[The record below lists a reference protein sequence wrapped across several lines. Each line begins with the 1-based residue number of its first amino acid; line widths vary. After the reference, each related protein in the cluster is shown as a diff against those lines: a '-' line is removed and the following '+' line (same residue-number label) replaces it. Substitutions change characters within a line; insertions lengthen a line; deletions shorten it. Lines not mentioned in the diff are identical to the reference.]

1 MKKIYWIFS
10 LLLMIMGINTAYA
23 GVTWGGAITD
33 PGTLKDGSKI
43 IIHTNGYQD
52 QASGTYKFLSAVKD
66 SMIFATAK
74 EDDALERYVAFTLV
88 SAKDKTVK
96 GNAAF
101 YLKNDYNGK
110 YVTYVFDPKTSN
122 VDGNLE
128 MYMKYTDNV
137 DKATPI
143 IIKTVTDGADLIGY
157 TLTEDD
163 QAKVNEETMMVLA
176 ECKEKDNTI
185 IGINCNLGNPG
196 FANYGDW
203 AAWWKIGTANVS
215 DDYFVDLGA
224 LYAKV
229 VDLNYSGGTDPGQ
242 YDVSLVN
249 AYNEAKKNAFDVLY
263 PSGTTPTNEDAK
275 KAFEALEEAYLNL
288 SLGEPAP
295 VKEGY
300 YRIESGFSAFIE
312 KQGEA
317 AIKTIYANNN
327 GQMKWKDLDEK
338 DATMVWQFID
348 RHDGTWLLYNIGTA
362 QYVDGAKS
370 TAQSAVYTMTDDS
383 TNCGVVITGLGQSKF
398 NLNPDVYALHTGG
411 HNSGEGK
418 EGDIVGWNGDANS
431 GSAWFI
437 KSVPEDQ
444 IEEFK
449 AIGQQNKLNR
459 DLTNLYNKA
468 YAKYQIGNSF
478 TFGKD
483 TLVTLADFEKDSL
496 VVFSNA
502 GHNELNASKDGQGY
516 IGLLDNDTVTGLN
529 TAGQKESTYWHSSW
543 GTVPEG
549 TPFLQFKLSKP
560 VNAFGVYIYRRSNG
574 NQATEIYFQVT
585 NDTVNGEWIDAG
597 SITGL
602 PASTVGFEDLGYQ
615 SNGIELDGEYQYV
628 RVTWKSPSNFTHFAG
643 FHFHEATL
651 SKDCQN
657 VTMGEAAT
665 NLKAALTKASKT
677 IASGTATEQDIK
689 DLQAAYD
696 AYVAELADPT
706 TLKSELNAAISLC
719 DKAATPNMTKLN
731 SDDKVG
737 FVEGYPG
744 VYTDEAKKA
753 FKAVIDEVKKYV
765 DDNDA
770 NGTFTKNGIKTNS
783 EKLAAA
789 VKTFKESAPKFT
801 VADEKSEGLWYKIS
815 YSQHY
820 FDYSGTEPD
829 KIEQD
834 GVLKYIRKGQ
844 LYVAANPD
852 KDILNNAD
860 IRVTGNETLESLK
873 IDKAYALWRFINMGD
888 TAYAIQNKATGLYI
902 GEKTGGNAGL
912 SMTPVAYKISDLG
925 YATFLIEGSRLNG
938 ESINPLHIQTNG
950 QLLVYWGNKD
960 LGGGSCFDIEPTDDN
975 KKPSVLNFKAAEIIK
990 GRLYTMCYPIAL
1002 NVVADE
1008 LNPQE
1013 AYPYQIAT
1021 IDPSKKEL
1029 TLTHIED
1036 AIEPGRP
1043 FFYIGADNGLGVAET
1058 PTAADT
1064 TRLTIEL
1071 LNDRKIAATPA
1082 TDNGLVGNYYGGT
1095 KVAAGFGVVKDTKGV
1110 QSIGVTT
1117 ADQQIGWN
1125 SAYIDAALIK
1135 NAEKPGSIVVKIDGD
1150 LATSIKDAIVNAQ
1163 SGPVNVYSIDGVLIK
1178 KNVKVS
1184 EATKGLAKGIYIVG
1198 NKKVAVQ

>member
-66 SMIFATAK
+66 SMIFATAT
-74 EDDALERYVAFTLV
+74 EDALERYVAFTLV

-157 TLTEDD
+157 TLTDD
-163 QAKVNEETMMVLA
+163 DKTKVNEETMMVLA

-185 IGINCNLGNPG
+185 VGINCNLGNPG

-215 DDYFVDLGA
+215 DDYFEDLGA
-224 LYAKV
+224 LLTKV
-229 VDLNYSGGTDPGQ
+229 ADLNFIGGTDPGQ
-242 YDVSLVN
+242 YDKALVD
-249 AYNEAKKNAFDVLY
+249 AYDA
-263 PSGTTPTNEDAK
+263 AK
-275 KAFEALEEAYLNL
+275 KAAQEAYAGSDAAAAKTAFLALEEAYLNL

-300 YRIESGFSAFIE
+300 YRIESAFSAFIE
-312 KQGEA
+312 NQGEE
-317 AIKTIYANNN
+317 AIKTIYANNSS
-327 GQMKWKDLDEK
+327 QMKWKNLDEK

-348 RHDGTWLLYNIGTA
+348 RHDGTWILYNIGTA

-370 TAQSAVYTMTDDS
+370 TAQSAIYTMTDDS
-383 TNCGVVITGLGQSKF
+383 TNCGVVITGLGQSQF
-398 NLNPDVYALHTGG
+398 NLNPDVYAFHTGG
-411 HNSGEGK
+411 HSDGK
-418 EGDIVGWNGDANS
+418 GTEGDVVGWNGGLNG
-431 GSAWFI
+431 GSAWYI

-444 IEEFK
+444 INDFI

-459 DLTNLYNKA
+459 ELTNLYNAA

-483 TLVTLADFEKDSL
+483 TLVTLADYEKDNN
-496 VVFSNA
+496 VVYSNA
-502 GHNELNASKDGQGY
+502 DHNTLNESKDGQGY
-516 IGLLDNDTVTGLN
+516 IGLLDNDTVKGPN
-529 TAGQKESTYWHSSW
+529 TQNQLESTYWHSSW
-543 GTVPEG
+543 GVAPEG
-549 TPFLQFKLSKP
+549 TPYLQFKLNKP
-560 VNAFGVYIYRRSNG
+560 VSAFGVYIYRRSNI
-574 NQATEIYFQVT
+574 NQATEIYFQVS
-585 NDTVNGEWIDAG
+585 NDPSKDEWVDAG

-602 PASTVGFEDLGYQ
+602 PENTTGFSELGYQ
-615 SNGIELDGEYQYV
+615 SNGFELDAEYQYV
-628 RVTWKSPSNFTHFAG
+628 RVTWKSANGFTHFAG

-651 SKDCQN
+651 SEECQN
-657 VTMGEAAT
+657 AQMGKPAT
-665 NLKAALTKASKT
+665 DLKAALTKASGI
-677 IASGTATEQDIK
+677 IAKGNATEQDIK

-706 TLKSELNAAISLC
+706 TLKNELNAAISLC
-719 DKAATPNMTKLN
+719 DKAATPSMTKLN

-744 VYTDEAKKA
+744 VYTDAAKDA
-753 FKAVIDEVKKYV
+753 FKAVVDEVKKYV
-765 DDNDA
+765 DDNDV
-770 NGTFTKNGIKTNS
+770 NGTFTKDGIKTNS

-789 VKTFKESAPKFT
+789 VKTFKESAPKLT
-801 VADEKSEGLWYKIS
+801 LADEKSEGLWYKIS

-820 FDYSGTEPD
+820 FDYSG
-829 KIEQD
+829 KEQD
-834 GVLKYIRKGQ
+834 KTTNDAGEVTNIRKGQ
-844 LYVAANPD
+844 LYVAAD
-852 KDILNNAD
+852 ADQDILNNAE
-860 IRVTGNETLESLK
+860 IKVTGNETLETMK
-873 IDKAYALWRFINMGD
+873 INEAYGLWRFINMGD

-912 SMTPVAYKISDLG
+912 SMTPAAYKISDLG

-938 ESINPLHIQTNG
+938 ASINPLHIQTDG
-950 QLLVYWGNKD
+950 QKLVFWANKD
-960 LGGGSCFDIEPTDDN
+960 LGGGSCFDIEPTKDQN
-975 KKPSVLNFKAAEIIK
+975 KPSQLKYKVAEIVK
-990 GRLYTMCYPIAL
+990 GRLYTMCYPISL
-1002 NVVADE
+1002 GIVSDE
-1008 LNPQE
+1008 INTQ

-1021 IDPSKKEL
+1021 IDPAKKEL
-1029 TLTHIED
+1029 TLTTIDDDNME
-1036 AIEPGRP
+1036 AGRP
-1043 FFYIGADNGLGVAET
+1043 FFYIGADNGLGVAEE

-1064 TRLTIEL
+1064 TMLTADL
-1071 LNDRKIAATPA
+1071 AFDRKIVATPA

-1135 NAEKPGSIVVKIDGD
+1135 NAEEPGSIVVKIDGD

>member
-23 GVTWGGAITD
+23 GVTWGGPITD
-33 PGTLKDGSKI
+33 PSTLKDGSKI
-43 IIHTNGYQD
+43 IIHTNGYQNE
-52 QASGTYKFLSAVKD
+52 ANGTYKFLSAVKD
-66 SMIFATAK
+66 SMIFATAT
-74 EDDALERYVAFTLV
+74 EDALERYVAFTLE
-88 SAKDKTVK
+88 SAKGKTVK
-96 GNAAF
+96 GEAAF

-137 DKATPI
+137 DKATPV
-143 IIKTVTDGADLIGY
+143 IIKTVIDGADLIGY
-157 TLTEDD
+157 TLTDD
-163 QAKVNEETMMVLA
+163 DKAKVNEETMMVLA

-203 AAWWKIGTANVS
+203 AAWWKVGVANVS
-215 DDYFVDLGA
+215 DDYFEDLGA
-224 LYAKV
+224 LLAKV
-229 VDLNYSGGTDPGQ
+229 ADLNFIGGTDPGQ
-242 YDVSLVN
+242 YDKALVD
-249 AYNEAKKNAFDVLY
+249 AYDA
-263 PSGTTPTNEDAK
+263 AK
-275 KAFEALEEAYLNL
+275 KAANDAYAGSDAAAAKTAFLALEEAYFNL
-288 SLGEPAP
+288 SLGEPVP
-295 VKEGY
+295 VREGY
-300 YRIESGFSAFIE
+300 FRIESAFTAFVE
-312 KQGEA
+312 NQGEE

-327 GQMKWKDLDEK
+327 GQMKWKNLDEK

-348 RHDGTWLLYNIGTA
+348 RHDGTWILYNIGTA

-370 TAQSAVYTMTDDS
+370 TAQSATYTMTDDS
-383 TNCGVVITGLGQSKF
+383 TNCGVVITGLGQSQF
-398 NLNPDVYALHTGG
+398 NLNPDVYAFHTGG
-411 HNSGEGK
+411 HSDGK
-418 EGDIVGWNGDANS
+418 GTEGDVVGWNGGING
-431 GSAWFI
+431 GSAWYI
-437 KSVPEDQ
+437 KSVSEDQ
-444 IEEFK
+444 INDFI

-459 DLTNLYNKA
+459 ELTNLYNTA

-478 TFGKD
+478 NFGKD
-483 TLVTLADFEKDSL
+483 TLVTLADYAKDSL
-496 VVFSNA
+496 VVYSNA
-502 GHNELNASKDGQGY
+502 DHNTLNPSKDGSGY
-516 IGLLDNDTVTGLN
+516 VGLLDNDTVMEPN
-529 TAGQKESTYWHSSW
+529 GQEKTYWHSSW
-543 GTVPEG
+543 GVAPEG
-549 TPFLQFKLSKP
+549 TPYLQFKLNKA
-560 VNAFGVYIYRRSNG
+560 VKRFAVYIYRRNNI
-574 NQATEIYFQVT
+574 NQATEINFQVT
-585 NDTVNGEWIDAG
+585 NDTTKNEWVDAG

-602 PASTVGFEDLGYQ
+602 PGSTSGLSDLGYQ
-615 SNGIELDGEYQYV
+615 SNGFELNGEYQYV
-628 RVTWKSPSNFTHFAG
+628 RVTWKSANNFTHFAG

-651 SKDCQN
+651 NPNCQN
-657 VTMGEAAT
+657 AQMGQPASD
-665 NLKAALTKASKT
+665 LKAALSKASGI
-677 IASGTATEQDIK
+677 IAKGNATEQDIK

-696 AYVAELADPT
+696 AYVVELADPT
-706 TLKSELNAAISLC
+706 ELKSELNAAISLC
-719 DKAATPNMTKLN
+719 DKAATPSMTKKN
-731 SDDKVG
+731 SDELVG
-737 FVEGYPG
+737 FKAGEPG
-744 VYTDEAKKA
+744 VYTDEAKNA
-753 FKAVIDEVKKYV
+753 FKAVVDEVKKYV

-770 NGTFTKNGIKTNS
+770 NGTFEKNGIKSNR

-789 VKTFKESAPKFT
+789 VKTFVASAPKLNT
-801 VADEKSEGLWYKIS
+801 ADEKSEGLWYYIS

-820 FDYSGTEPD
+820 FDYSGTNPD
-829 KIEQD
+829 QITNDAGE
-834 GVLKYIRKGQ
+834 VTNIRKGK
-844 LYVAANPD
+844 LYVTANAS
-852 KDILNNAD
+852 KNILNNAD
-860 IRVTGNETLESLK
+860 LRVTGNETLESLK
-873 IDKAYALWRFINMGD
+873 IDEAYAKWRFINMGD

-902 GEKTGGNAGL
+902 GQKTGNSNAGL

-938 ESINPLHIQTNG
+938 EAINPLHIQTNG

-960 LGGGSCFDIEPTDDN
+960 LGGGSCFDIESTTDAN
-975 KKPSVLNFKAAEIIK
+975 KPSPLKYKAAEIIK
-990 GRLYTMCYPIAL
+990 GRLYTMCYPISL
-1002 NVVADE
+1002 GIVSDE
-1008 LNPQE
+1008 LNTQ

-1021 IDPSKKEL
+1021 IDPAKKEM
-1029 TLTHIED
+1029 TLSIIED
-1036 AIEPGRP
+1036 EMEAGRP
-1043 FFYIGADNGLGVAET
+1043 FFYIGADNGLGVAEE

-1064 TRLTIEL
+1064 TNLTVDFV
-1071 LNDRKIAATPA
+1071 NDRMIAAAPA

-1135 NAEKPGSIVVKIDGD
+1135 NAEEPGSIVVKIDGD

>member
-66 SMIFATAK
+66 SMIFATAT

-157 TLTEDD
+157 TLTDD
-163 QAKVNEETMMVLA
+163 DKTKVNEETMMVLA

-185 IGINCNLGNPG
+185 VGINCNLGNPG

-203 AAWWKIGTANVS
+203 AAWWKVGIAQVDN
-215 DDYFVDLGA
+215 DYLVDLGA
-224 LYAKV
+224 LWGKV
-229 VDLNYSGGTDPGQ
+229 ASLNFIGGTDPGQ
-242 YDVSLVN
+242 YDKTLVD
-249 AYNEAKKNAFDVLY
+249 AYNTAKKNAEEVY
-263 PSGTTPTNEDAK
+263 NNPASTQEEAK
-275 KAFEALEEAYLNL
+275 AVFFPLEEAYFNL
-288 SLGEPAP
+288 ILGEPAP

-348 RHDGTWLLYNIGTA
+348 RHDGTWLLYNLGTA

-383 TNCGVVITGLGQSKF
+383 TNCGVVITGLGQSQF

-411 HNSGEGK
+411 HNNGEGK
-418 EGDIVGWNGDANS
+418 EGDIVGWDGDVNG

-459 DLTNLYNKA
+459 ELTNLYNAA

-483 TLVTLADFEKDSL
+483 TLVTLADYEKDNN
-496 VVFSNA
+496 VVSSNA
-502 GHNELNASKDGQGY
+502 DHNTLNESKDGEGY
-516 IGLLDNDTVTGLN
+516 IGLLDNDTVQNQL
-529 TAGQKESTYWHSSW
+529 ESTFWHSSW
-543 GTVPEG
+543 GVAVENPY
-549 TPFLQFKLSKP
+549 LQFKLNKP
-560 VNAFGVYIYRRSNG
+560 VKAFSVYIYRRSNI
-574 NQATEIYFQVT
+574 NQATEIYFQVS
-585 NDTVNGEWIDAG
+585 NDPSKDEWVDAG

-602 PASTVGFEDLGYQ
+602 PENTIGFSELGYQ
-615 SNGIELDGEYQYV
+615 SNGFELDAEYQYV
-628 RVTWKSPSNFTHFAG
+628 RVTWKSANGFTHFAG

-665 NLKAALTKASKT
+665 NLKAALTKASK
-677 IASGTATEQDIK
+677 IVASGTATEQDIK

-706 TLKSELNAAISLC
+706 ELKNELNAAISLC

-902 GEKTGGNAGL
+902 GQKTGNNNAGL

-975 KKPSVLNFKAAEIIK
+975 TKPSSLTYKAAEIIK
-990 GRLYTMCYPIAL
+990 GRLYTMCYPISL
-1002 NVVADE
+1002 GIVSDE
-1008 LNPQE
+1008 INTQ

-1029 TLTHIED
+1029 TLTIIED
-1036 AIEPGRP
+1036 DNMEAGRP
-1043 FFYIGADNGLGVAET
+1043 FFYIGADNGLGVAEE

-1064 TRLTIEL
+1064 TRLTAQL
-1071 LNDRKIAATPA
+1071 AFDRKIVATPA

-1135 NAEKPGSIVVKIDGD
+1135 NAEEPGSIVVKIDGD

>member
-23 GVTWGGAITD
+23 GVTWGGAVTD
-33 PGTLKDGSKI
+33 PSTLQDGSKI
-43 IIHTNGYQD
+43 IIHTHSYQNQE
-52 QASGTYKFLSAVKD
+52 QATYRFLSAVKD
-66 SMIFATAK
+66 SMIFTTAR
-74 EDDALERYVAFTLV
+74 EDALERYVAFTLV
-88 SAKDKTVK
+88 SAKDKTVD

-110 YVTYVFDPKTSN
+110 YVTYLFDEDESST
-122 VDGNLE
+122 DGHFE
-128 MYMKYTDNV
+128 MYMKYTDKV
-137 DKATPI
+137 EQATPM
-143 IIKTVTDGADLIGY
+143 IIKTVTDGAEMIGY
-157 TLTEDD
+157 ELTKDD
-163 QAKVNEETMMVLA
+163 LTKIDGETMMILA
-176 ECKEKDNTI
+176 ECKERDNMI
-185 IGINCNLGNPG
+185 VGINCNLGNPG
-196 FANYGDW
+196 FATYGDW
-203 AAWWKIGTANVS
+203 AAWWKVGIAQVDN
-215 DDYFVDLGA
+215 DYLVDLGS
-224 LYAKV
+224 LLAKIAE
-229 VDLNYSGGTDPGQ
+229 LKFIGGTDPGQ
-242 YDVSLVN
+242 YDKALVD
-249 AYNEAKKNAFDVLY
+249 AYDAAKKTAEDTYNDQSSTAEAVKSAFL
-263 PSGTTPTNEDAK
+263 
-275 KAFEALEEAYLNL
+275 ALEEAYFNL
-288 SLGEPAP
+288 ILGEPAP

-327 GQMKWKDLDEK
+327 SQMKWKDLDEK

-348 RHDGTWLLYNIGTA
+348 RHDGTWLLYNLGTA

-383 TNCGVVITGLGQSKF
+383 TNCGVVITGLGQSQF
-398 NLNPDVYALHTGG
+398 NLNPDVYAFHTGG
-411 HNSGEGK
+411 HSNGAGK
-418 EGDIVGWNGDANS
+418 EGDVVGWNGGVNG

-459 DLTNLYNKA
+459 ELTNLYNTA

-483 TLVTLADFEKDSL
+483 TLVTLADFEKDPN
-496 VVFSNA
+496 VVYSNA
-502 GHNELNASKDGQGY
+502 DHNTLNPSKDGLGY
-516 IGLLDNDTVTGLN
+516 AGLLDNDTVMEANGYEKTF
-529 TAGQKESTYWHSSW
+529 WHSSW
-543 GTVPEG
+543 GVAVENPY
-549 TPFLQFKLSKP
+549 LQFKLNKP
-560 VNAFGVYIYRRSNG
+560 VSAFGVYIYRRSNV
-574 NQATEIYFQVT
+574 NQATDIYFQVT
-585 NDTVNGEWIDAG
+585 NDTVKGEWINAG
-597 SITGL
+597 SINGL
-602 PASTVGFEDLGYQ
+602 PGSTVGFADLGYQ
-615 SNGIELDGEYQYV
+615 SKGIELDGEYQFV
-628 RVTWKSPSNFTHFAG
+628 RVTWKSASKFTHFAG
-643 FHFHEATL
+643 FHFHEAIL

-657 VTMGEAAT
+657 ATMGEEAT
-665 NLKAALTKASKT
+665 NLKAALTKASGI
-677 IASGTATEQDIK
+677 IAKGNAKEQDIK

-706 TLKSELNAAISLC
+706 VLKSELNAAISLC
-719 DKAATPNMTKLN
+719 DKAATPSMTKKN
-731 SDDKVG
+731 SEELVG
-737 FVEGYPG
+737 FVAGHPG
-744 VYTDEAKKA
+744 VYTDEAKNA
-753 FKAVIDEVKKYV
+753 FKAVVDEVKKYV
-765 DDNDA
+765 DDNDV

-829 KIEQD
+829 KTTNDAGE
-834 GVLKYIRKGQ
+834 VTNIRKGR
-844 LYVAANPD
+844 LYVDADAD
-852 KDILNNAD
+852 KDILNNVD
-860 IRVTGNETLESLK
+860 LRVTGVQTDEILK
-873 IDKAYALWRFINMGD
+873 DKEAYALWRFINMGD

-902 GEKTGGNAGL
+902 GQKTGGNAGL

-938 ESINPLHIQTNG
+938 ESINPLHIQTDG

-960 LGGGSCFDIEPTDDN
+960 LGGGSCFDIEPTKDAT
-975 KKPSVLNFKAAEIIK
+975 KPSTLRYKAAEIIK
-990 GRLYTMCYPIAL
+990 GRLYTMCYPISL
-1002 NVVADE
+1002 GIVSDE
-1008 LNPQE
+1008 LNSQ

-1021 IDPSKKEL
+1021 IDPAKKEM
-1029 TLTHIED
+1029 TLTTIED
-1036 AIEPGRP
+1036 DNLEAGRP
-1043 FFYIGADNGLGVAET
+1043 FFYIGADNGLGVAEE

-1064 TRLTIEL
+1064 TKL
-1071 LNDRKIAATPA
+1071 LVDFVNDRMIAATPA

-1110 QSIGVTT
+1110 QSIGVTSENY
-1117 ADQQIGWN
+1117 QMGWN
-1125 SAYIDAALIK
+1125 SAYIDAAMIK

-1150 LATSIKDAIVNAQ
+1150 LETSIKDAIINAQ

>member
-33 PGTLKDGSKI
+33 PSTLKDGSKI
-43 IIHTNGYQD
+43 IIHTNGYQN
-52 QASGTYKFLSAVKD
+52 QEQGTYKFLSAVKD
-66 SMIFATAK
+66 SMIFATTT
-74 EDDALERYVAFTLV
+74 EDALERYVAFTLV

-157 TLTEDD
+157 TLTDD
-163 QAKVNEETMMVLA
+163 DKTKVNEETMMVLA

-185 IGINCNLGNPG
+185 VGINCNLGNPG

-203 AAWWKIGTANVS
+203 AAWWKVGIAQVD
-215 DDYFVDLGA
+215 DDYLVDLGA
-224 LYAKV
+224 LLAKV
-229 VDLNYSGGTDPGQ
+229 ADLNYIGGTDPGQ
-242 YDVSLVN
+242 YDKALVD
-249 AYNEAKKNAFDVLY
+249 AYNTAKKTAEEVYNNSSSTQEAAKSAFL
-263 PSGTTPTNEDAK
+263 
-275 KAFEALEEAYLNL
+275 ALEEAYFNL

-348 RHDGTWLLYNIGTA
+348 RHDGTWLLYNLGTA

-411 HNSGEGK
+411 HNNGEGK

-483 TLVTLADFEKDSL
+483 TLVTLADFAKDEK
-496 VVFSNA
+496 VVYSNA
-502 GHNELNASKDGQGY
+502 DHNTLNASKDGSGY
-516 IGLLDNDTVTGLN
+516 VGLLDNDTVMEPN
-529 TAGQKESTYWHSSW
+529 GQEKTYWHSSW
-543 GTVPEG
+543 GVAVENPY
-549 TPFLQFKLSKP
+549 LQFKLSKP
-560 VNAFGVYIYRRSNG
+560 VKAFGVYIYRRSNI
-574 NQATEIYFQVT
+574 NQATDIYFQVT
-585 NDTVNGEWIDAG
+585 NDTTKGEWVDAG
-597 SITGL
+597 SINGL
-602 PASTVGFEDLGYQ
+602 PGNTAGLADLGYQ

-628 RVTWKSPSNFTHFAG
+628 RVTWKSANKFTHFAG

-651 SKDCQN
+651 SEECQN
-657 VTMGEAAT
+657 AQMGKPAT
-665 NLKAALTKASKT
+665 DLKAALTKASKT

-706 TLKSELNAAISLC
+706 TLKNELNAAISLC
-719 DKAATPNMTKLN
+719 DKAATPNMTKKN
-731 SDDKVG
+731 SEELVG
-737 FVEGYPG
+737 FKAGEPG
-744 VYTDEAKKA
+744 VYTDEAKDA
-753 FKAVIDEVKKYV
+753 FKAVVDEVKKYV
-765 DDNDA
+765 DDNDV
-770 NGTFTKNGIKTNS
+770 NGTFTKDGIKTNS

-873 IDKAYALWRFINMGD
+873 IDEAYALWRFINMGD

-902 GEKTGGNAGL
+902 GQKTGNNNAGL

-960 LGGGSCFDIEPTDDN
+960 LGGGSCFDIEKTKDN
-975 KKPSVLNFKAAEIIK
+975 NKPSALTYKAAEIVK
-990 GRLYTMCYPIAL
+990 GRLYTMCYPISL
-1002 NVVADE
+1002 GFVADE
-1008 LNPQE
+1008 INDL
-1013 AYPYQIAT
+1013 AYGYQIAT
-1021 IDPSKKEL
+1021 IDPAKKEL
-1029 TLTHIED
+1029 TLSALTDGIE
-1036 AIEPGRP
+1036 AGRP
-1043 FFYIGADNGLGVAET
+1043 FFYIGADNGLGVAEE

-1064 TRLTIEL
+1064 TRLTAEL
-1071 LNDRKIAATPA
+1071 AFDRKIVATPA

-1135 NAEKPGSIVVKIDGD
+1135 NAEEPGSIVVKIDGD